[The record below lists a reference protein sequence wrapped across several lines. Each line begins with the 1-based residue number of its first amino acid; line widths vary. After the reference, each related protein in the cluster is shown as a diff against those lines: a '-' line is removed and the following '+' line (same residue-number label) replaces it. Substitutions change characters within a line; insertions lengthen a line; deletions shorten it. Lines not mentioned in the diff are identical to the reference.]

1 LGDVIFM
8 DDSKSNGKSRGSA
21 LRDRRY
27 CVRYPFAADAVV
39 QDLKAGTNVE
49 GVTSDLSMGGLFVC
63 TSKPLPCNTRVR
75 VTLTR
80 KGQQMEALGTVRL
93 VKPRVGMGIEFLDV
107 EQPHYGVL
115 LRWVEQLSKSR

>member
-1 LGDVIFM
+1 M
-8 DDSKSNGKSRGSA
+8 DDRKSKGEPQGTA
-21 LRDRRY
+21 VPDRRF
-27 CVRYPFAADAVV
+27 CIRCPFAADAEVL
-39 QDLKAGTNVE
+39 DLGAGTPVA

-80 KGQQMEALGTVRL
+80 KGQSMEALGTVRL

-115 LRWVEQLSKSR
+115 LRWVGQLTKSR